1 VVTVLCLS
9 VCLSVCLAY
18 MKSSKRQK
26 SASSDSD
33 TNSSDSDSSDKQQ
46 TVNSEVSIIPTITRE
61 SLIVNT
67 ETDEC
72 FFFCKFVQVKNC
84 YESCYQCFS
93 R

>member
-1 VVTVLCLS
+1 MLTVVEMSQSLWLQFS

-72 FFFCKFVQVKNC
+72 FFSVNLYK
-84 YESCYQCFS
+84 
-93 R
+93 